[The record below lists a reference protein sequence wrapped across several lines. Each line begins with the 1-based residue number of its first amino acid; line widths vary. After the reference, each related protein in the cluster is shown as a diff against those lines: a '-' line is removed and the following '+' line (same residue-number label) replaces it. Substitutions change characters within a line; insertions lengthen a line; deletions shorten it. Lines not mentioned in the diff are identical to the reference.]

1 MSSYMVISKSPQMK
15 YVFSLVEA
23 VSKTTSTVLITG
35 ETGTGKELIAQAIHQ
50 NSKRSGNHFVAINCG
65 AIPSELMESE
75 LFGHEKGAF
84 TGAHTKRIGKL
95 EYANGGTV
103 FLDEISTLPMYL
115 QVKLL
120 RVIQERS
127 FEPVGSLIP
136 VEIDVRFIA
145 AANVDLFVE
154 IKKGSFREDLYYRL
168 NVVPIKLPPLR
179 ERKEDIPIL
188 VNHYIEKYLKKY
200 DRRIT
205 GITDKAM
212 DILIKYPWPGNIR
225 ELQNLSEMMVVL
237 AKEDRKIDVNILPS
251 KFLDYKEPDIDDVK
265 ESHTFNEAVISFEKK
280 YITEI
285 LKKNNW
291 NKTEAAKKMGIHRNT
306 LLNKLREL
314 QIEAPS

>member
-1 MSSYMVISKSPQMK
+1 M
-15 YVFSLVEA
+15 
-23 VSKTTSTVLITG
+23 
-35 ETGTGKELIAQAIHQ
+35 
-50 NSKRSGNHFVAINCG
+50 
-65 AIPSELMESE
+65 
-75 LFGHEKGAF
+75 
-84 TGAHTKRIGKL
+84 
-95 EYANGGTV
+95 
-103 FLDEISTLPMYL
+103 
-115 QVKLL
+115 

-127 FEPVGSLIP
+127 CEPVGSLIP